1 MSTQNHLI
9 TQSYYNKSKPSD
21 QYEIKLIKKKNR
33 EFDIKCNALRNR
45 IQNLKKE
52 EEIYKNQLKNMKK
65 KEIQERMIQNDKV
78 KIKIE
83 LEKIKNEKDKELLE
97 KRERI
102 QRYKERI
109 KNRMEEKKNKNLTLK
124 KKKYQSALN
133 DKFLMKCIINQINT
147 QQTNKNYKNHAKVK
161 KEYNEFESHKIKRNM
176 IKENKQKLENQNN
189 LKLLKVI
196 EKKMMSE
203 CNELESIE
211 KKCLA
216 SLNKR
221 KNYNMKYLERSND
234 LQPKYYYGQNR
245 LGNIRP
251 LNSSLDNEI
260 PNGGLKYNNSV
271 VSPSRQSQKQ
281 INAKDRYNHTAGFQ
295 SSSVSNFRNK
305 KTRKI
310 IHDSKARN
318 NNSMALRGKMS
329 YVQVREKDRKRNINN
344 SKNGNNRTYNNS
356 VDKSKS
362 KSKIQTNKN
371 NNSIKKINKKK

>member
-1 MSTQNHLI
+1 
-9 TQSYYNKSKPSD
+9 
-21 QYEIKLIKKKNR
+21 
-33 EFDIKCNALRNR
+33 
-45 IQNLKKE
+45 
-52 EEIYKNQLKNMKK
+52 MKK
-65 KEIQERMIQNDKV
+65 KEKQERMIQNDKV

-83 LEKIKNEKDKELLE
+83 LEKIKNEQDKELLE

-124 KKKYQSALN
+124 KRKYQSALN
-133 DKFLMKCIINQINT
+133 DKYLMKCIIKQINT
-147 QQTNKNYKNHAKVK
+147 QQINRNYNNHAKVK

-196 EKKMMSE
+196 EKKMITE
-203 CNELESIE
+203 CNELEYME

-221 KNYNMKYLERSND
+221 KNYNMKYLEKSND

-251 LNSSLDNEI
+251 LNGSMDNEI
-260 PNGGLKYNNSV
+260 PNGGLKNNNSII
-271 VSPSRQSQKQ
+271 SPSRKSQKQ
-281 INAKDRYNHTAGFQ
+281 INIRERYNHTAGMQ
-295 SSSVSNFRNK
+295 STSMSNFRNK
-305 KTRKI
+305 KTRKV
-310 IHDSKARN
+310 IHDSNIRN
-318 NNSMALRGKMS
+318 NNSMVLRGKMS
-329 YVQVREKDRKRNINN
+329 YVHTREKDRKKNIND
-344 SKNGNNRTYNNS
+344 SKSRNNRTYNNS

-362 KSKIQTNKN
+362 KSKIKCNKN
-371 NNSIKKINKKK
+371 NKSIKIINKKK

>member
-1 MSTQNHLI
+1 M

-33 EFDIKCNALRNR
+33 EFDIKCKALRNR

-52 EEIYKNQLKNMKK
+52 VEIYKNQLKNMKK

-133 DKFLMKCIINQINT
+133 DKFLMKCIINQINI

-196 EKKMMSE
+196 ERKMMSE
-203 CNELESIE
+203 CNELESME

-221 KNYNMKYLERSND
+221 KNYNMKYLEMSND

-245 LGNIRP
+245 LENIRP
-251 LNSSLDNEI
+251 LNSSMDNEI
-260 PNGGLKYNNSV
+260 PNGGLKYNNSI
-271 VSPSRQSQKQ
+271 VSPTRQSQKQ
-281 INAKDRYNHTAGFQ
+281 INTKDRYNHTAGFQ
-295 SSSVSNFRNK
+295 SSSMSNFRNK
-305 KTRKI
+305 KTKKI
-310 IHDSKARN
+310 VHDSKARN
-318 NNSMALRGKMS
+318 NNSMTLRGKMS
-329 YVQVREKDRKRNINN
+329 YIQAREKDRKRNINN
-344 SKNGNNRTYNNS
+344 SATGNNRTYNNS

-362 KSKIQTNKN
+362 KSKNKTNKN
-371 NNSIKKINKKK
+371 NNSLKNINKKKK

>member
-1 MSTQNHLI
+1 
-9 TQSYYNKSKPSD
+9 
-21 QYEIKLIKKKNR
+21 
-33 EFDIKCNALRNR
+33 LRNR

-65 KEIQERMIQNDKV
+65 KEKQERMIQNDKV

-83 LEKIKNEKDKELLE
+83 LEKIKNEQDKELLE

-109 KNRMEEKKNKNLTLK
+109 KSRMEEKKNKNLTLK

-161 KEYNEFESHKIKRNM
+161 KEYNEFESHKIKRN
-176 IKENKQKLENQNN
+176 ILKENKQKLENQNN

-196 EKKMMSE
+196 EKKMISE
-203 CNELESIE
+203 CNELESME

-251 LNSSLDNEI
+251 LNGSMENEI
-260 PNGGLKYNNSV
+260 PNGGLKYNNSII
-271 VSPSRQSQKQ
+271 SPSRQSQKQ
-281 INAKDRYNHTAGFQ
+281 INTKDRYNHTAGFQ
-295 SSSVSNFRNK
+295 SSSMSNFRNK

-318 NNSMALRGKMS
+318 NNSMTLRGKMS

-344 SKNGNNRTYNNS
+344 SKIGNNRTYNNS

-362 KSKIQTNKN
+362 KSKSKNKINKN
-371 NNSIKKINKKK
+371 NNSIKIINKKK